1 LDTVSL
7 PEDRSCPR
15 CKRSC
20 APSWLWYVL
29 SRTYLHAMT
38 VKVSATGDGKAGS
51 HVTMNTHTAYYPLSL
66 LSASTGRVCRPWQCA
81 EDARDALEIA
91 MEQVP
96 LVFAGP
102 DGQFDSMKHAAL
114 SAAQMRL
121 RPKVVYTLMSLRD
134 LAARAAAIAVTL
146 RRAAGCLLLP
156 LPPLLAAAAADS
168 VHRPYYRYSWTR
180 TAVPEQPYSFISE
193 IVNLTGAF
201 SSKKLLVGHFRHF
214 SVHLAHTQALVT
226 QFLQSKIDRRNTNL
240 WFGAPC

>member
-1 LDTVSL
+1 MCARAT
-7 PEDRSCPR
+7 
-15 CKRSC
+15 
-20 APSWLWYVL
+20 APSGDARVLAGLDAALWRFPVASTLETLLL

-38 VKVSATGDGKAGS
+38 VKVSATGDGKASS

-81 EDARDALEIA
+81 QDAMDALEIA

-134 LAARAAAIAVTL
+134 LAARAAAIAMPVPSADADAVDDAGEL
-146 RRAAGCLLLP
+146 DRGGEIHEILLCDSRSAMRRSHSAGS
-156 LPPLLAAAAADS
+156 A
-168 VHRPYYRYSWTR
+168 SW
-180 TAVPEQPYSFISE
+180 
-193 IVNLTGAF
+193 
-201 SSKKLLVGHFRHF
+201 
-214 SVHLAHTQALVT
+214 
-226 QFLQSKIDRRNTNL
+226 
-240 WFGAPC
+240 